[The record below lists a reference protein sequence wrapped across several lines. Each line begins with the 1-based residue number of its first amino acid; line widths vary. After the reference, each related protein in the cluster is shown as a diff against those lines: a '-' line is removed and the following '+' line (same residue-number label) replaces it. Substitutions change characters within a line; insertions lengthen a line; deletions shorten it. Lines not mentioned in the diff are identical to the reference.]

1 MYTPTSIA
9 PASRTLSPLVADV
22 VHYID
27 ANFAHPALPAVV
39 VRHANCSPRHLAR
52 MFRREMGETIGRYL
66 ARVRVR
72 HAAALVTRGEK
83 VEAVSLLVGYRS
95 AATLFRQFHRFLGTT
110 PRRYAGHHTP
120 YGEQTCSP
128 VDKAKAFIDAHY
140 AERLT
145 LNRLAAVAGS
155 SKRQLTTQFERE
167 VGQTV
172 HAYLTDVRIQ
182 RGAALVLSGERI
194 EAVSLLVGYRSKKN
208 FYRAF
213 KSRMRMSPVEYRASG
228 SRPEAQ

>member
-1 MYTPTSIA
+1 
-9 PASRTLSPLVADV
+9 
-22 VHYID
+22 
-27 ANFAHPALPAVV
+27 
-39 VRHANCSPRHLAR
+39 
-52 MFRREMGETIGRYL
+52 
-66 ARVRVR
+66 
-72 HAAALVTRGEK
+72 
-83 VEAVSLLVGYRS
+83 
-95 AATLFRQFHRFLGTT
+95 
-110 PRRYAGHHTP
+110 
-120 YGEQTCSP
+120 
-128 VDKAKAFIDAHY
+128 
-140 AERLT
+140 
-145 LNRLAAVAGS
+145 VAGS

-228 SRPEAQ
+228 SRPEARS